1 MSTDLTHEYNH
12 SSKLLDLEEF
22 VFSDPHSVIYKIA
35 SGLYD
40 YSFCAG
46 F

>member
-12 SSKLLDLEEF
+12 SSKLLDLDEL
-22 VFSDPHSVIYKIA
+22 VFSDLHSVKYKIA

-40 YSFCAG
+40 DSFCAG